1 MARVLRYKQHFVRVS
16 MQIPAASLEREN
28 NRGAFRVNRVER
40 LRIREHHRYQS
51 GCIRW
56 SPRSATRRDATR
68 RGRLR
73 ASRARARMIVH
84 YGGIA
89 CPRRRMCVRARA
101 RACVRAC
108 ELGTLGAGS
117 GAILLSATPGTPIRY
132 VSRTLKPAAP
142 RMPRVMPLD
151 ED

>member
-1 MARVLRYKQHFVRVS
+1 MV
-16 MQIPAASLEREN
+16 AS
-28 NRGAFRVNRVER
+28 
-40 LRIREHHRYQS
+40 Q
-51 GCIRW
+51 
-56 SPRSATRRDATR
+56 RDATR

-84 YGGIA
+84 YGGRSRV
-89 CPRRRMCVRARA
+89 PRRRMCVRARA